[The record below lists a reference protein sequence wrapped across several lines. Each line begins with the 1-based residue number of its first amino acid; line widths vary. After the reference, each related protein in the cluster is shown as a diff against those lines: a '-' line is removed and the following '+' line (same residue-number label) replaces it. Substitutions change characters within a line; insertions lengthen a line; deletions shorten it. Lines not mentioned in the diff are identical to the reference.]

1 MFDGLVVQVLGSVM
15 EQFVARVYSRGKVTI
30 PLPVREVLNI
40 EDNDYVRVS
49 VTEVIK
55 RSGQVKAKKLK

>member
-1 MFDGLVVQVLGSVM
+1 VFDGLVVQVLGSVM